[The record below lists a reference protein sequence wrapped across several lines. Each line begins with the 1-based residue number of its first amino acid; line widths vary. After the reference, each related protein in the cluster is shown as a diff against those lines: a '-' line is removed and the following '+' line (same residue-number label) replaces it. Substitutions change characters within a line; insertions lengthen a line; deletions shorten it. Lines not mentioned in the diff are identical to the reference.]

1 MIYISMITTLFAI
14 YYRAIECLI
23 IATKN
28 EGAVIQYYLL
38 IFFKNYIVYRFFLDN
53 YHQSLHLS
61 SNIMFLHKL
70 NTTLKNAPLDL
81 CHLQIL

>member
-28 EGAVIQYYLL
+28 ERAVIQYYLL
-38 IFFKNYIVYRFFLDN
+38 TFFKNYIVYRFFLDN

-61 SNIMFLHKL
+61 SNITFLHKL

-81 CHLQIL
+81 RHLQIL

>member
-28 EGAVIQYYLL
+28 KRAVKQYYLL
-38 IFFKNYIVYRFFLDN
+38 TLFKNYIVYRFF
-53 YHQSLHLS
+53 
-61 SNIMFLHKL
+61 
-70 NTTLKNAPLDL
+70 
-81 CHLQIL
+81 